1 MVYFGR
7 HLRSLCYFND
17 SFFQIFA
24 VRNKGKMRIAIFTE
38 TFLPK
43 LDGIVSILC
52 LALRRLQERGHQV
65 LLIGPPDVPAEYAGA
80 RCLGTGG
87 PRFPLYPE
95 VRINL
100 PTGRIGRALRAFQP
114 DLVHVV
120 NPIFLGPTGIAYARR
135 LELPLVASYH
145 TDVPGYAKYYGY
157 PWGEN
162 ILWWLFR
169 SLHNI
174 ADLNLVPST
183 AVLRQVRAR
192 GFRRVRWWWRGIDT
206 DRFRPTLRSP
216 AMRDRLSGGHP
227 DDFLALYVGRI
238 AKEKG
243 VDQLRDALRDQPGVR
258 LALVGGGPELDQ
270 MRAYYAG
277 TPSVF
282 TGFLDGDELVAAF
295 ASADALLFPSTT
307 ETFGLVALE
316 AMACGVPVIAS
327 MSGGLVDILEDRV
340 NALVFDP
347 SDPRSLADRV
357 RQLQCSPELRAR
369 LSAGALAH
377 ARSRS
382 WQTTMDQLID
392 YYSLARRVHR
402 CALLGA
408 FDRRT
413 KRASWE
419 R

>member
-1 MVYFGR
+1 
-7 HLRSLCYFND
+7 
-17 SFFQIFA
+17 
-24 VRNKGKMRIAIFTE
+24 MRVAMFTE

-100 PTGRIGRALRAFQP
+100 PTRRIGRALRAFQP

-135 LELPLVASYH
+135 LGLPLVASYH
-145 TDVPGYAKYYGY
+145 TDIPGYAKYYGY

-169 SLHNI
+169 SLHNT

-183 AVLRQVRAR
+183 AVLRQVRTR
-192 GFRRVRWWWRGIDT
+192 GFRRVRWWRRGIDT
-206 DRFRPTLRSP
+206 DRFRPVLRSR
-216 AMRDRLSGGHP
+216 AMRARLSDGHP
-227 DDFLALYVGRI
+227 DDFLTLYVGRI

-243 VDQLRDALRDQPGVR
+243 VEALRDPLRDTPGVR
-258 LALVGGGPELDQ
+258 LALVGGGPELEQ
-270 MRAYYAG
+270 LRASFAG
-277 TPSVF
+277 TPAVF
-282 TGFLDGDELVAAF
+282 TGFLDGDELVSAF
-295 ASADALLFPSTT
+295 ASADALVFPSTN

-316 AMACGVPVIAS
+316 AMACGLPVVAG
-327 MSGGLVDILEDRV
+327 MAGGRGAILQDGV
-340 NALVFDP
+340 NA
-347 SDPRSLADRV
+347 RV
-357 RQLQCSPELRAR
+357 
-369 LSAGALAH
+369 
-377 ARSRS
+377 
-382 WQTTMDQLID
+382 
-392 YYSLARRVHR
+392 
-402 CALLGA
+402 
-408 FDRRT
+408 
-413 KRASWE
+413 
-419 R
+419 